1 MCAAGYIVGTGGPR
15 GVIAGVAAGNSAREL
30 LSSKSAGA
38 QRRSSLF
45 LEVRAAIAACGRRP
59 LEIAAN
65 TQVID
70 FIGGHARNRT
80 GVRRFAVC
88 CVTTPPRGLTAR
100 ACIMRRFGVAM
111 AGDRPARPGTPP
123 TLRRLAAATAGGSGL
138 PVARPL

>member
-15 GVIAGVAAGNSAREL
+15 GAIAGVAAGNSAREL

-80 GVRRFAVC
+80 GVRRFAGRGGLNEINAVP
-88 CVTTPPRGLTAR
+88 TFPRFVHPLTAKEN
-100 ACIMRRFGVAM
+100 FG
-111 AGDRPARPGTPP
+111 
-123 TLRRLAAATAGGSGL
+123 LSE
-138 PVARPL
+138 